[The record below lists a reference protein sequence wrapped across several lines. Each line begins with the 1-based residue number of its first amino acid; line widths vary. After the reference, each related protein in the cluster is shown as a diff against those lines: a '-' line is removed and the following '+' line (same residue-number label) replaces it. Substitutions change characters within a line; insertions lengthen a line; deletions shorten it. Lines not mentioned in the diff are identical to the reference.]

1 MITNSIE
8 NLYHRLIKL
17 ADKTDGLANIED
29 KFKAIIEDINS
40 FEEVSHSAIYIK
52 GIDKNRPNLISFTEF
67 FKSNKIPDHVICN
80 EVINNVDKYT
90 ILKKEK
96 NKNEDYIKFIQQ
108 NNVHLFPISIN
119 NDKIACLVLISELD
133 KKFNENLVGYI
144 KLIIKQIAVLLNV
157 NELEDYAF
165 ENQQNIDKLL
175 NTINDYFI
183 IVDDE
188 GTLITVNNKFAEIT
202 SYSFDDIEDLDVET
216 IFTNFSK
223 QELVDSFSITPKIVN
238 TNLKCKYKDL
248 IPVEVT
254 IEHGVWNNNTVFILL
269 LKDKQVKTEL
279 KTELKLAENILE
291 TIYSNAPVMISGFNS
306 EGEVV
311 LWNKLAERYTGY
323 SEKEAKESENILSKL
338 YPQSNFHKKNI
349 NSILKCDGIFREF
362 NPVSK
367 SGKKLQHIW
376 GNFEVNKDLV
386 ISFGIDISEI
396 KWLEKELEYTNQY
409 LRNINNVNI
418 AGFFS
423 TRFDD
428 GKLIDG
434 NNYFAKIL
442 GFDSIND
449 AIRNNCH
456 VRDYFVLET
465 SNHYLKTL
473 QKHGDIH
480 DFDVEFVV
488 NGENKPVS
496 VSAVYDV
503 ARNVIEG
510 VVIDISDRENAIKN
524 LKNNKEH
531 LKKLIETLP
540 ETVFELDADLTITE
554 INKNGLKRLSYNI
567 DDIKNKLNL
576 KDILEPKSYKKL
588 LDYKDKVIEMKVPP
602 VFNNELTFISKQGT
616 LTQAQVYINP
626 IIEDNKFAGFRCI
639 SIDNTKQKK
648 YQRELVLAKEEAEKA
663 NNAKST
669 FLANMSHEFRTPMNS
684 IIGMTELLLKTDL
697 TDKQFKFLNVIT
709 KSAENLL
716 IIINDILDFS
726 KIESNELVFENV
738 SFRIKDVLT
747 SVINTAF
754 YSAKQKGIEINCN
767 YLSYGGDGY
776 IVKGDPVRLNQILLN
791 ITDNAIKFTEKG
803 SVNIDISKISETEK
817 TYEIAFSIIDT
828 GLGIPNDKLEYIFKS
843 FTQASSDTQRK
854 YGGTGLG
861 LTISKHLVEM
871 QGSKLNVESEEG
883 KGSRFYF
890 TIEYPKGN
898 QTELVI
904 NKEHETELEFE
915 LDRNVTILLAED
927 QMFNQIVVQSMV
939 EDWGFNIDTVENG
952 NEVIKAISEKKYDV
966 ILMDIQMP
974 EMDGVTATQLIRS
987 KFDNPIK
994 NIPIIAVTANAYKED
1009 YDKYYK
1015 IGINDIISKPFKSKE
1030 LFDAI
1035 INVVRKYNDNNL
1047 SDINKEETI
1056 PVKSEENL
1064 YNLKVI
1070 KKIAKNNNDTLEKMI
1085 NVFIDKSSMEI
1096 KEILIAINE
1105 KDWDTI
1111 AQTAHKMKPA
1121 IAYMGMIDIEKK
1133 VEDVINWAR
1142 NRENFQKIKVYSELI
1157 NEVLKKVYGLLE
1169 KDLENIRNLKTTN

>member
-1 MITNSIE
+1 MITNKLERLYSKLIE
-8 NLYHRLIKL
+8 L
-17 ADKTDGLANIED
+17 ADKTDNLANIED
-29 KFKAIIEDINS
+29 KFNAIIEDINNN
-40 FEEVSHSAIYIK
+40 EEISHSAIYLK
-52 GIDKNRPNLISFTEF
+52 GIGKDSPKFLSGSEF
-67 FKSNKIPDHVICN
+67 FKDQDVPENIICSD
-80 EVINNVDKYT
+80 VVDKIESYT
-90 ILKKEK
+90 IL
-96 NKNEDYIKFIQQ
+96 NEEHNDSAEYLKFIKQ
-108 NNVHLFPISIN
+108 NNIHFFPISIN
-119 NDKIACLVLISELD
+119 NEKIACLLLVSELNN
-133 KKFNENLVGYI
+133 KFNDNLVGYI
-144 KLIIKQIAVLLNV
+144 KLIIKQIAVLLTV
-157 NELEDYAF
+157 NELETFAF

-183 IVDDE
+183 IVDIE
-188 GTLITVNNKFAEIT
+188 GTLITVNNKFVEIT
-202 SYSFDDIEDLDVET
+202 SYSFDDIEELDVDT
-216 IFTNFSK
+216 IFTSFSK
-223 QELVDSFSITPKIVN
+223 KDLAGSFSTTPKIVN
-238 TNLKCKYKDL
+238 TNLRCKYEDL
-248 IPVEVT
+248 IPVEIS
-254 IEHGVWNNNTVFILL
+254 IEQGVWNNNTVFILL

-291 TIYSNAPVMISGFNS
+291 TIYTNAPVMISGFNS
-306 EGEVV
+306 DGEVV
-311 LWNKLAERYTGY
+311 LWNKLAERYTAY
-323 SEKEAKESENILSKL
+323 SEKEAKESENILSVL
-338 YPQSNFHKKNI
+338 YPNSNFHKKNI

-362 NPVSK
+362 SPISRN
-367 SGKKLQHIW
+367 GKKLQHIW
-376 GNFEVNKDLV
+376 GNFEVNNNLT

-409 LRNINNVNI
+409 LKNINNVNI

-423 TRFDD
+423 TRFND
-428 GKLIDG
+428 GKLLDG
-434 NNYFAKIL
+434 NDYFARIL

-449 AIRNNCH
+449 AISNNCH

-465 SNHYLKTL
+465 ASHYLKTL
-473 QKHGDIH
+473 EKHGDIH

-488 NGENKPVS
+488 DGEKKPVS
-496 VSAVYDV
+496 VSAVYD
-503 ARNVIEG
+503 ATRNVIEG
-510 VVIDISDRENAIKN
+510 VVIDISDRESAIKN
-524 LKNNKEH
+524 LKYNKEH
-531 LKKLIETLP
+531 LKQLIETLP
-540 ETVFELDADLTITE
+540 ETVFEVDADLTITE
-554 INKNGLKRLSYNI
+554 INKNGLRRSLYTI
-567 DDIKNKLNL
+567 EDIKNKLNL
-576 KDILEPKSYKKL
+576 KDILDPISYKKI
-588 LDYKDKVIEMKVPP
+588 LDYKDSVIEMEVPP
-602 VFNNELTFISKQGT
+602 VFNNELNFISKDGT
-616 LTQAQVYINP
+616 ISQAQVYINH
-626 IIEDNKFAGFRCI
+626 IIENDKFAGFRCI

-648 YQRELVLAKEEAEKA
+648 YQKELVLAKEEAEKA
-663 NNAKST
+663 NKAKST

-697 TDKQFKFLNVIT
+697 TKKQFKFLNVIT

-726 KIESNELVFENV
+726 KIESNELVFESV

-803 SVNIDISKISETEK
+803 SVNIDIIKVSETEK
-817 TYEIAFSIIDT
+817 TYEIAFNIIDT
-828 GLGIPNDKLEYIFKS
+828 GVGIPEDKIEYIFKS
-843 FTQASSDTQRK
+843 FTQANSETQRK

-952 NEVIKAISEKKYDV
+952 NEVIKAVSEKKYDV

-974 EMDGVTATQLIRS
+974 EMDGITATKVIRS

-1009 YDKYYK
+1009 YEKYYQ

-1035 INVVRKYNDNNL
+1035 INVVKKYNDNDQ
-1047 SDINKEETI
+1047 SDIKEEEKFS
-1056 PVKSEENL
+1056 VKSEENL

-1085 NVFIDKSSMEI
+1085 RVFIDKSSAEI
-1096 KEILIAINE
+1096 KEILSAVNE
-1105 KDWDTI
+1105 SDWDTV

-1121 IAYMGMIDIEKK
+1121 IAYMGMIEVEKK

-1142 NRENFQKIKVYSELI
+1142 NRENFNKIKVYSELI
-1157 NEVLKKVYGLLE
+1157 NEVLLKVYVLLE
-1169 KDLENIRNLKTTN
+1169 KDLENIRVLNNN

>member
-1 MITNSIE
+1 MITNKLE
-8 NLYHRLIKL
+8 KLYSKLIKL
-17 ADKTDGLANIED
+17 ADKTDDLANIED
-29 KFKAIIEDINS
+29 KFSAIIEDINS
-40 FEEVSHSAIYIK
+40 IDEILHSAIYLK
-52 GIDKNRPNLISFTEF
+52 GIDRDRPKLLSGSEF
-67 FKSNKIPDHVICN
+67 FKDNKVPEYIICSDVIDG
-80 EVINNVDKYT
+80 IKSYT
-90 ILKKEK
+90 IL
-96 NKNEDYIKFIQQ
+96 NEEHNDSEEYLKFIQQ
-108 NNVHLFPISIN
+108 NNIHLFPISIN
-119 NDKIACLVLISELD
+119 NEKIACLLLVSELD
-133 KKFNENLVGYI
+133 EKFNKNLIGYI

-157 NELEDYAF
+157 SELEAYAF

-183 IVDDE
+183 IVDVE
-188 GTLITVNNKFAEIT
+188 GNLITVNNKFIEIT
-202 SYSFDDIEDLDVET
+202 SYSFDDIEDLDVEK
-216 IFTNFSK
+216 IFVDFSK
-223 QELVDSFSITPKIVN
+223 HELVDTFSAKTKIVK
-238 TNLKCKYKDL
+238 TDLKCKYEDL
-248 IPVEVT
+248 IPVEIS

-323 SEKEAKESENILSKL
+323 SEKEAKERENILSEL
-338 YPQSNFHKKNI
+338 YPNSNFHKKNI
-349 NSILKCDGIFREF
+349 NSILKSDGIFREF
-362 NPVSK
+362 SPISK
-367 SGKKLQHIW
+367 NGKKLQHIW
-376 GNFEVNKDLV
+376 GNFEVNSDLI
-386 ISFGIDISEI
+386 ISFGLDISEI

-409 LRNINNVNI
+409 LKNINNVNI

-434 NNYFAKIL
+434 NDYFARIL
-442 GFDSIND
+442 GFESIND
-449 AIRNNCH
+449 AIRNDCH
-456 VRDYFVLET
+456 VRDYFVLDTANE
-465 SNHYLKTL
+465 YLKTL
-473 QKHGDIH
+473 EKQGDIH
-480 DFDVEFVV
+480 DFDVEFIVD
-488 NGENKPVS
+488 GEKKPVS

-510 VVIDISDRENAIKN
+510 VIIDISDRESAIKN
-524 LKNNKEH
+524 LKYNKEH
-531 LKKLIETLP
+531 LKQLIETLP
-540 ETVFELDADLTITE
+540 ETVFEVDADLTITE
-554 INKNGLKRLSYNI
+554 INKNGLQKSFYTN

-576 KDILEPKSYKKL
+576 KEILDAKSYKKIL
-588 LDYKDKVIEMKVPP
+588 AYKASVIDMDVPP
-602 VFNNELTFISKQGT
+602 VFNNELTFISKNGT
-616 LTQAQVYINP
+616 TTQEQVYINH
-626 IIEDNKFAGFRCI
+626 IKEDNKFAGFRCI

-648 YQRELVLAKEEAEKA
+648 YHKELVSAKEEAEKA
-663 NNAKST
+663 NKAKST

-697 TDKQFKFLNVIT
+697 TKKQFKFLNVIT

-726 KIESNELVFENV
+726 KIESNELVFESV
-738 SFRIKDVLT
+738 SFRIKDILT

-776 IVKGDPVRLNQILLN
+776 IIKGDPVRLNQILLN
-791 ITDNAIKFTEKG
+791 IIDNAIKFTEKG
-803 SVNIDISKISETEK
+803 SVNIDISKVSETDK

-828 GLGIPNDKLEYIFKS
+828 GVGIPKDKLDYIFNS
-843 FTQASSDTQRK
+843 FTQGNSDTQRK

-904 NKEHETELEFE
+904 NKEQETELEFE

-952 NEVIKAISEKKYDV
+952 NEVIKALSEKKYDV

-974 EMDGVTATQLIRS
+974 EMDGVTATKIIRS
-987 KFDNPIK
+987 NFDNPIK
-994 NIPIIAVTANAYKED
+994 SIPIIAVTANAYKED
-1009 YDKYYK
+1009 YEKYYK

-1035 INVVRKYNDNNL
+1035 INVVKKYNDDN
-1047 SDINKEETI
+1047 SVEIKKEEII
-1056 PVKSEENL
+1056 PIKSEENL

-1070 KKIAKNNNDTLEKMI
+1070 KKIAKNNNNTLEKMI
-1085 NVFIDKSSMEI
+1085 SVFIEKSSTEI
-1096 KEILIAINE
+1096 KEILLAVNE
-1105 KDWDTI
+1105 NDWDTI

-1121 IAYMGMIDIEKK
+1121 IAYMGMNEIEKK
-1133 VEDVINWAR
+1133 VDDIINWAR
-1142 NRENFQKIKVYSELI
+1142 NRQNLPKIKTYSEFI
-1157 NEVLKKVYGLLE
+1157 NEVLIKVYGLLE
-1169 KDLENIRNLKTTN
+1169 KDLEDIRALNNH